1 MIIYREYSLMVFW
14 QLNIKYPIHHCN
26 QSNQILKDICKY
38 FQNFVKRK
46 RKKPQLT
53 SLYSKRPADGEL
65 VILQNMETTIYL
77 WRVELK
83 SPINLWCS
91 LFTTRILNVQTAG
104 SRKLFT
110 ARNREMSWLNR
121 SIDIDSAPFRQGSGK
136 TADS

>member
-26 QSNQILKDICKY
+26 QSKP
-38 FQNFVKRK
+38 NFVNIFKILLK
-46 RKKPQLT
+46 EKERKKPQLT